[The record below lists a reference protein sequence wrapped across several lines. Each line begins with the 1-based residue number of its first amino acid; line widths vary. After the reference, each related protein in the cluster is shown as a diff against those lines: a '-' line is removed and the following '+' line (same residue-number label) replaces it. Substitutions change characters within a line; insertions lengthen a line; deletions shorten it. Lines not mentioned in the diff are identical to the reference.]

1 MNAVDLG
8 VLAVLALSA
17 ILAFARGFTRET
29 LAIGGWVAAVFATI
43 YGFESVLPFA
53 EHQIESDLLSRV
65 VAGAALFLVT
75 LLVASLISRA
85 IAHRVQASILGPVDR
100 SLGFAFG
107 LVRGAVILALAYL
120 LFVQVVVPEERPP
133 WVTEARTR
141 PFVEQGAAL
150 LLALAP
156 ANVRERTVLAIER
169 AAGQTRDAVEAKE
182 LYDTLT
188 GPDAG
193 DAANNGDVGYKSGD
207 RNDLNRLLE
216 TTE

>member
-1 MNAVDLG
+1 MNAIDLG

-29 LAIGGWVAAVFATI
+29 LAIGGWIAAVFATI
-43 YGFESVLPFA
+43 YGFESVRPFA
-53 EHQIESDLLSRV
+53 ERYIDPGWLSDV
-65 VAGAALFLVT
+65 VAGAGLFLVT
-75 LLVASLISRA
+75 LLVATLLSRA

-107 LVRGAVILALAYL
+107 LVRGAVIPCLLYL
-120 LFVQVVVPEERPP
+120 LYVQVVVPEDRPP

-169 AAGQTRDAVEAKE
+169 AAGETRDAVEAKE

-188 GPDAG
+188 GPGAG
-193 DAANNGDVGYKSGD
+193 GAANDGDVGYKSGD
-207 RNDLNRLLE
+207 RQDLNRLLE